1 MYSKNGGSGS
11 GPGRHQMHN
20 KYARF
25 SEIHSG
31 QHKVDYIIIWIIGLE
46 LSAYQ
51 SFL

>member
-31 QHKVDYIIIWIIGLE
+31 QHKVDYLDNWT
-46 LSAYQ
+46 
-51 SFL
+51 